1 MPTRATVTVGAAAG
15 TGGTATLDSGAND
28 TRGQVTVTS
37 GASGAGAGL
46 LATVALVGSWQN
58 YKGGGPYPFVTL
70 QEDNVKSAAIGT
82 VSIVLGPFGMS
93 LLIYCTGTV
102 VNTATYRI
110 DYLVAHG
117 PGV

>member
-58 YKGGGPYPFVTL
+58 YKGGGPYPLVTL
-70 QEDNVKSAAIGT
+70 NEDNVHAAALGT

-93 LLIYCTGTV
+93 VLIYCTGTP
-102 VNTATYRI
+102 TASTAYRI
-110 DYLVAHG
+110 NYLLTHG
-117 PGV
+117 PGA